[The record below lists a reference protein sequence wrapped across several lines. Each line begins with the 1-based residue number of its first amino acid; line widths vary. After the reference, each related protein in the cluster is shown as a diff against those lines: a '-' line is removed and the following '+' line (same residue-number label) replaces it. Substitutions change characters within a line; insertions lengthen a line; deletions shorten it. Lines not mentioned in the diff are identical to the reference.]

1 MERDKTSRNLFLAPA
16 LAILLLFTAYPLV
29 YSIYLSLH
37 HWDFGAP
44 RETMTWAGL
53 GNFCRAITDPYFW
66 ISFKN
71 TAIFLVTSLSI
82 EFVLGFLVA
91 SFFLHH
97 RSSPYRGL
105 IRVLRPFI
113 LLPMIIS
120 PVAVGM
126 MWRLLFNYE
135 LGLVNYFLSVFEIP
149 GIAWLTD
156 TRFALGAVIFTDI
169 WEWTPFMFLIFLSG
183 LASVSQAPIESASID
198 GANRFQIL
206 VHIKL
211 PLMQPIILVALLVR
225 GIDIIKMFD
234 LVFVMTMGG
243 PGTTTETLS
252 LYGYRQSFMQ
262 SNMGY
267 GSAVSFL
274 LTGIVTVIGLLI
286 IRQMYRELE

>member
-1 MERDKTSRNLFLAPA
+1 
-16 LAILLLFTAYPLV
+16 
-29 YSIYLSLH
+29 
-37 HWDFGAP
+37 
-44 RETMTWAGL
+44 
-53 GNFCRAITDPYFW
+53 
-66 ISFKN
+66 
-71 TAIFLVTSLSI
+71 
-82 EFVLGFLVA
+82 
-91 SFFLHH
+91 
-97 RSSPYRGL
+97 
-105 IRVLRPFI
+105 
-113 LLPMIIS
+113 MIIS